1 MAKFK
6 ILVVDDD
13 VNLSF
18 LLQQRLESEGYEAR
32 SENSVPAGYLT
43 SQSFKPDLVL
53 TDINMGDQTG
63 FDLMRRIR
71 NHNPR
76 IKTIYMTGDPI
87 RYRSVLEQEHK
98 QHHAMCLS
106 KPFSEHK
113 LLESISAAHAGRD
126 QIAA

>member
-1 MAKFK
+1 MEKFR

-18 LLQQRLESEGYEAR
+18 LLQQRLESEGYEAW
-32 SENSVPAGYLT
+32 SENSVAAGESA

-53 TDINMGDQTG
+53 TDINMGDETG

-71 NHNPR
+71 SHSPKM
-76 IKTIYMTGDPI
+76 KTIYMTGDPI
-87 RYRSVLEQEHK
+87 RYRSVLEQERK
-98 QHHAMCLS
+98 QHCATCLS
-106 KPFSEHK
+106 KPFSEQQ
-113 LLESISAAHAGRD
+113 LLESISARMRGMD